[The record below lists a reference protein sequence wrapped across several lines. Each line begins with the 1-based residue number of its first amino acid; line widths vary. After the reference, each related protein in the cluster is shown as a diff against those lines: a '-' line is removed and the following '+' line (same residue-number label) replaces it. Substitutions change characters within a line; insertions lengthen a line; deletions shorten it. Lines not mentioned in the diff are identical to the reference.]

1 MGRFGTALGFHMIGE
16 APAIVVAPALPLAP
30 DLPLIIKLTSLFH
43 RIWPVAG
50 LAAAA
55 TVNMAWVGFLGYGLF
70 KLVDIAFF

>member
-1 MGRFGTALGFHMIGE
+1 MIGE
-16 APAIVVAPALPLAP
+16 ARAIVVVPAHPLAP
-30 DLPLIIKLTSLFH
+30 DLPLIIKLISLFH

-70 KLVDIAFF
+70 RLVELALF